1 MNKTVCKNLSN
12 VLPTKKK
19 LQVIEIP
26 GAASTHYSL
35 PVNFKF
41 LISLSLEKFSQI
53 HAKTLRNYDII
64 LPKLW

>member
-1 MNKTVCKNLSN
+1 MYFLQ
-12 VLPTKKK
+12 KK
-19 LQVIEIP
+19 LQVIEMP

-35 PVNFKF
+35 PVNLKF
-41 LISLSLEKFSQI
+41 LISLSLMEKFSQI